1 MRFECRPPAG
11 VPPTRPLPRA
21 EAPFGSTPPSAD
33 SRSALVVS
41 HHHDGFLRAEVTG
54 LLHPATCQGFAAFRA
69 CRFPAPPEGGSARR
83 SALPAT
89 RFTPFEDF
97 PSPAAVPHHCG
108 RCLPVVTVLP
118 GAVPDRGRCPCRSP
132 RAEAR
137 DVHPLFPALA
147 SRAILPRGAGG
158 PVPSHPAPRSRV
170 SGGPPWGSYPTSW
183 GALDPEGS
191 RVP

>member
-1 MRFECRPPAG
+1 MAFISPSERSRKRWDLLSVAPPLMRFKCRPPAG

-54 LLHPATCQGFAAFRA
+54 LLHPATCQGFAAFCA
-69 CRFPAPPEGGSARR
+69 CRFPAPPEGGADRR

-108 RCLPVVTVLP
+108 RCLPAVTVLP
-118 GAVPDRGRCPCRSP
+118 GAVPDRGRFPCRSP
-132 RAEAR
+132 HAEAG
-137 DVHPLFPALA
+137 DVHL
-147 SRAILPRGAGG
+147 
-158 PVPSHPAPRSRV
+158 
-170 SGGPPWGSYPTSW
+170 
-183 GALDPEGS
+183 
-191 RVP
+191 